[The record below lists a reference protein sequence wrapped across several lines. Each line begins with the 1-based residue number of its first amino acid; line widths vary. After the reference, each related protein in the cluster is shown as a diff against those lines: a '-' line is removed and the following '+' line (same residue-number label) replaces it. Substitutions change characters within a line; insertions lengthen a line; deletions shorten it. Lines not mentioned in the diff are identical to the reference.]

1 MTIDDTP
8 ATDSTARAI
17 RDGIQVLDHHLAQL
31 HNQLQCIADRLGD
44 LTDLWEREK
53 RSR

>member
-1 MTIDDTP
+1 MTIDSTP
-8 ATDSTARAI
+8 ATDSATRAI

-44 LTDLWEREK
+44 LADLWERE
-53 RSR
+53 RWSR